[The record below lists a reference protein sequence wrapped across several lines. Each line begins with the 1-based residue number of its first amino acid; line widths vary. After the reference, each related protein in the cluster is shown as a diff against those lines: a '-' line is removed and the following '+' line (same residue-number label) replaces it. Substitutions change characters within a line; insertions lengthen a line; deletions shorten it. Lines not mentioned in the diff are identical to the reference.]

1 MRGVATDNFAHTL
14 FCFHACEQNLH
25 RPTAMSVDRFYQYV
39 LYAGLAFTPFAFF
52 FNTEI
57 FHALNCSPAN
67 IRLNWFFLLMTSLAD
82 GLWVIMIATVA
93 QSLRPRNF
101 AVLVLALVIGNILLH
116 SGKFLINA
124 DRPLLALGAN
134 NVCILGLPLTARSFP
149 SGHAFSA
156 ILLFLFVRPRHSV
169 WAGALVLT
177 LAICGAVSRAYVGVH
192 FPRDIVTGGLMA
204 VAAWFLAEILAP
216 RLHLWN
222 MAQGARTA
230 ALVIVGAGT
239 ALVYIFLYHEKT
251 RELEYLLTPAAYGV
265 VAYWLVFAANRFLR
279 RAAG

>member
-1 MRGVATDNFAHTL
+1 
-14 FCFHACEQNLH
+14 
-25 RPTAMSVDRFYQYV
+25 MSVDRFYQYI
-39 LYAGLAFTPFAFF
+39 LYAALAFVPFAFI
-52 FNTEI
+52 FNNEI

-67 IRLNWFFLLMTSLAD
+67 ARANWFFLLMTSLAD

-124 DRPLLALGAN
+124 DRPLLALGAG
-134 NVCILGLPLTARSFP
+134 NVCVLGLPLTSRSFP

-156 ILLFLFVRPRHSV
+156 ILLFLFLRPRHSL
-169 WAGALVLT
+169 WLGAFVLM
-177 LAICGAVSRAYVGVH
+177 LGIAGAVSRIYVGVH
-192 FPRDIVTGGLMA
+192 FPRDIVTGGLIA

-222 MAQGARTA
+222 MTHGARTA

-251 RELEYLLTPAAYGV
+251 RELEYLLTPSAYGV
-265 VAYWLVFAANRFLR
+265 LAYWLIFAASRFFR
-279 RAAG
+279 RTTR